1 MILGVVGIEAVE
13 LYSEERGKTIFVEIG
28 RW

>member
-13 LYSEERGKTIFVEIG
+13 LYSEERGKTIFVEIKG
-28 RW
+28 W